1 MKEFFKKHKI
11 AIFASGGILL
21 LLWLFYEYEQA
32 QAANAATDATTTD
45 PLQVGGTPLVYGT
58 ATDGSGGSSS
68 PSTGESTLGDFTGDG
83 TTQQIPNTSGS
94 GVPTSSPN
102 NASTNAASPT
112 VAPATP
118 ATQTA
123 AIASPYTTTPVT
135 QDQAN
140 KITAVAAAA
149 VAGAPC
155 SYALNGVNST
165 GVPTCGPNG
174 YQFSGVNGLASIDPD
189 VNGVL
194 PGQSGYASAVQ
205 AQLAT
210 TEQMNPGDTQDIQ
223 NYEALLSAYG
233 GITVSGETE
242 GSSVPAG
249 STQTAAPVTPTPATS
264 AVAATGGR
272 RGGIANTPAQ
282 IVQGGTGTNNV
293 PVTYGSLPTAGVGGR
308 PTTTPSTTTAT
319 KTPAATSPARSGINP
334 QTGLPFGL
342 VNPVIIY

>member
-32 QAANAATDATTTD
+32 QAANTATDATTTD

-68 PSTGESTLGDFTGDG
+68 PSTGGSTLGDFTGDG

-102 NASTNAASPT
+102 NASTNAASPI

-118 ATQTA
+118 STQTA
-123 AIASPYTTTPVT
+123 AIASPYTTTAVT

-155 SYALNGVNST
+155 SYALNGINST

-249 STQTAAPVTPTPATS
+249 ATQTAAPTSVPAY
-264 AVAATGGR
+264 VANAGTGGQ
-272 RGGIANTPAQ
+272 RGGLAATPAQ
-282 IVQGGTGTNNV
+282 IVQGGTGTSNV
-293 PVTYGSLPTAGVGGR
+293 PVTRGNLPAAGTGGQPTTAPPAATANTPGRPVATR
-308 PTTTPSTTTAT
+308 PTTVKTQANTAPT
-319 KTPAATSPARSGINP
+319 NTYYGS
-334 QTGLPFGL
+334 
-342 VNPVIIY
+342 VY